1 MVLAIQHNTRWVKQT
16 RLKRM
21 IPYELATT
29 NDLLTSR
36 AGLVTIAQLMDSM
49 RFSELVDQHFPQ
61 PKSNRGFKPSL
72 FVNSMIL
79 MLHEGG
85 ACLDDLRYI
94 REDKGLC
101 RLLGMKEI
109 PEVDSMGDWLRR
121 QGQAG
126 VKAVIEI
133 NRSVL
138 QRALHHRKEVTLDI
152 DATLSASKN
161 QNAKWTYKK
170 CTGYMPIV
178 GHIAETG
185 QVVSTD
191 FREGNVAP
199 SNDNL
204 AFIHQ
209 CEAALPTDVRM
220 TKLRIDAAG
229 YQVAIID
236 ECIERH
242 IQFAIRAKMSTS
254 LKTHIEALIDDQ
266 WQPLLNRDGK
276 IIEGESVCRLVHT
289 MEKSQHAF
297 TVIVQRKK
305 IEGQLPLD
313 LETETSGELIQRGIY
328 LYRAIA
334 TNRTEMT
341 DSKCVRWYNQR
352 AEDSENRIKELKKDF
367 GAERMPCADFDANA
381 LYFCLCALA
390 YNLFA
395 LMRALLSVRFERCR
409 AKTIRWRLYALA
421 GKVVMHGRKLY
432 LKVKAS
438 HRQLLTEV
446 LTALGQLAQAP

>member
-1 MVLAIQHNTRWVKQT
+1 
-16 RLKRM
+16 M

-49 RFSELVDQHFPQ
+49 SFSELVDQHFPK
-61 PKSNRGFKPSL
+61 PKSNRGFKASR
-72 FVNSMIL
+72 FVNAMIL

-85 ACLDDLRYI
+85 TCLDDLRYI
-94 REDKGLC
+94 RNDQALC
-101 RLLGMKEI
+101 RLLGIKQI
-109 PEVDSMGDWLRR
+109 PEADSMGDWLRR
-121 QGQAG
+121 LGQVG
-126 VKAVIEI
+126 VKAVTEI
-133 NRSVL
+133 NRTVL
-138 QRALHHRKEVTLDI
+138 QLALHHRKKVTLDI

-178 GHIAETG
+178 GHIAESG
-185 QVVSTD
+185 QVVAAD

-204 AFIHQ
+204 GFIHQ
-209 CEAALPTDVRM
+209 CEAALPKDVHM

-254 LKTHIEALIDDQ
+254 LKSQFEAQSDDQ
-266 WQPLLNRDGK
+266 WQPLLNRDGE
-276 IIEGESVCRLVHT
+276 IVDGESTCRLVHT

-305 IEGQLPLD
+305 IEGQLTLD
-313 LETETSGELIQRGIY
+313 LETESSGELIQRGIY

-334 TNRTEMT
+334 TNRTELT
-341 DSKCVRWYNQR
+341 DSECVHWYNQR

-381 LYFCLCALA
+381 LYFALCTLA

-395 LMRALLSVRFERCR
+395 LMRSLLPVRFERCR

-432 LKVKAS
+432 LKVKAA
-438 HRQLLTEV
+438 HRVLLAEV
-446 LTALGQLAQAP
+446 LASFHQLAQAP